1 MNLNEMISIDL
12 PSLQSIT
19 LGEWALEGR
28 DDDSCSLIMRSNND
42 MIRND
47 GI

>member
-1 MNLNEMISIDL
+1 MNVNKMISIDL

-19 LGEWALEGR
+19 LGEGALNGR
-28 DDDSCSLIMRSNND
+28 NDESCSLKMRSNIE

-47 GI
+47 